1 MGTLAVWIN
10 VRLIRQ
16 GKRIINQQERRKERR
31 KRRAKKQSIIQL
43 GPLRTSITQKKNI
56 YKYIYLYSFK
66 VLKNWGI
73 YIFRL
78 EAGKTCPWVFGTFG
92 TFGTFPVSPLPT
104 FQNCY
109 YSKTVPEDCSPAWF
123 ITAHVPLIDWRPFIS
138 GGFRLRL
145 LCIASGFN
153 FQVNKKNATLLE
165 RFPSP
170 LPPAT
175 FSIKLSSK
183 PGWCGV
189 METRFFKEHSSGHF
203 EGDLRQS

>member
-66 VLKNWGI
+66 FLKIEEFI
-73 YIFRL
+73 YFAWKLVKHVREYLGHLGHLGHSPFHPSQRSRIVITRKRCRKIVPPRDLSPLTFHWLIDGHSSL
-78 EAGKTCPWVFGTFG
+78 EDFASVFF
-92 TFGTFPVSPLPT
+92 VSPPAST
-104 FQNCY
+104 FRWIK
-109 YSKTVPEDCSPAWF
+109 KTQHYWNVSP
-123 ITAHVPLIDWRPFIS
+123 P
-138 GGFRLRL
+138 
-145 LCIASGFN
+145 
-153 FQVNKKNATLLE
+153 
-165 RFPSP
+165 P